1 MALNLKDIVELA
13 KAGYKVSEVKELI
26 ALASSEETDPAK
38 EDGEQKEKDEK
49 AQQHDAGKEQPEEV
63 AQKSTSTPEEDSSIL
78 SYKKKIE
85 ELEAKV
91 KSLQS
96 DNVHKDQSDKQ
107 TKSDEELI
115 NELTASYM

>member
-26 ALASSEETDPAK
+26 ALASSEETKPA
-38 EDGEQKEKDEK
+38 EEGEQKEKDEK
-49 AQQHDAGKEQPEEV
+49 AQEQEAVKEQPEEAV
-63 AQKSTSTPEEDSSIL
+63 QKSTSTPEEDSSIL

>member
-1 MALNLKDIVELA
+1 MALSIKDIVELA
-13 KAGYKVSEVKELI
+13 KAGYKVSEVKEL
-26 ALASSEETDPAK
+26 LSMASSEETDPAK

-49 AQQHDAGKEQPEEV
+49 AQEQEAGKEQPEEAV
-63 AQKSTSTPEEDSSIL
+63 QKSTSTPQEDSSIL

-85 ELEAKV
+85 ELEEKI
-91 KSLQS
+91 KTLQS
-96 DNVHKDQSDKQ
+96 DNVHKDQSEVQ